1 MENDDA
7 ISKVITVC
15 VAAALAAILV
25 GSLVLPVFSTMFD
38 GLDDIEGISALKDLE
53 TYKTLL
59 ALIPLM
65 VIVGI
70 VIAIVRSSAMRNR

>member
-15 VAAALAAILV
+15 VAAALAAILI
-25 GSLVLPVFSTMFD
+25 GSLVLPVFSNMFASLTNIT
-38 GLDDIEGISALKDLE
+38 GLGDNLE

-65 VIVGI
+65 VIVGV
-70 VIAIVRSSAMRNR
+70 VIAIIRSSAMKNR

>member
-7 ISKVITVC
+7 INKVITVC
-15 VAAALAAILV
+15 VAAALAAILI
-25 GSLVLPVFSTMFD
+25 GSLVLPVFSNMFA
-38 GLDDIEGISALKDLE
+38 GLTNITGLGDNLE

-65 VIVGI
+65 VIVGV
-70 VIAIVRSSAMRNR
+70 VIAIIRSSALRNR

>member
-1 MENDDA
+1 MENDA
-7 ISKVITVC
+7 IDKVVTVC
-15 VAAALAAILV
+15 IAAALAAILI
-25 GSLVLPVFSTMFD
+25 GSLVLPVFSNMFGTID
-38 GLDDIEGISALKDLE
+38 SITGLDEID

-70 VIAIVRSSAMRNR
+70 VIAIIRSSALRNR